1 MNIIP
6 IDRYTTLRKM
16 LRRFAGSDDPLLL
29 VKGQPGL
36 GKTETIQKVL
46 RQTPHLLVRGK
57 KSPLD
62 LYIDLYEH
70 RDMLV
75 VIDDVDVLLGNKDGQ
90 EVIRDVTETVT
101 TKTIRWG
108 TQSPRLEE
116 MGIPK
121 RFKTKSRVILLTNT
135 WSQGGVRD
143 AIASRALAIEF
154 LPTWSELCR
163 YAEKWFDDQVV
174 LDYVNENLPLLEKP
188 DLRILIHARQLRK
201 YGVPGV
207 GWQAAF
213 NECWTVSKKRR
224 AVSELLADESFSSNN
239 KRAAEFV
246 RLGHGDRAT
255 FYRHLDW
262 FKGIPKK
269 SVERDINQSRS
280 AVTPAEGA
288 SSGIAP
294 FKRRPG
300 RPRKM
305 PPAEGVAVHT
315 LPGSEQAAAP
325 FKTSVQEVVKCL

>member
-1 MNIIP
+1 MNTIP

-16 LRRFAGSDDPLLL
+16 LLSFAGSDDPLLL

-36 GKTETIQKVL
+36 GKTETIQRVL
-46 RQTPHLLVRGK
+46 RKMPHLLVRGK

-75 VIDDVDVLLGNKDGQ
+75 VIDDVDALLGHKDGQ
-90 EVIRDVTETVT
+90 EIIRDVTETVN

-108 TQSPRLEE
+108 TQSPILEE
-116 MGIPK
+116 KGIPK
-121 RFKTKSRVILLTNT
+121 RFQTSSRVILLTNE
-135 WSQGGVRD
+135 WRQGGVRD

-163 YAEKWFDDQVV
+163 YAAKWFDDQVV

-239 KRAAEFV
+239 QRAAEFV

-255 FYRHLDW
+255 FYRHLGR
-262 FKGIPKK
+262 FKGTPKR
-269 SVERDINQSRS
+269 SVERVVAQSKS
-280 AVTPAEGA
+280 AATPAEGA
-288 SSGIAP
+288 SSGMAP
-294 FKRRPG
+294 PKRRPG
-300 RPRKM
+300 RPRKT
-305 PPAEGVAVHT
+305 PPVQDVVVRT
-315 LPGSEQAAAP
+315 PPGIEQAAAH
-325 FKTSVQEVVKCL
+325 FQTSVKEVTKCF